1 MQRLLLKNLRA
12 IVTCDDGGRVLAHAD
27 LLIEDGVV
35 RAMGQGLSAYCETF
49 DSSHMLCYP

>member
-35 RAMGQGLSAYCETF
+35 RAMGQGLSADCETF
-49 DSSHMLCYP
+49 DLSLIHI